1 MIRFKKATAFILVL
15 CMIITMTAWNSAAA
29 TVYKAGT
36 YSATAKG
43 FGGDVTVKIT
53 VDDSKIKA
61 VSFEGAKET
70 PSIGGEALKKLSG
83 NILSKQSADVNIVS
97 GATYTSKGAIEAA
110 KSAITKAKG
119 IAVKASKISFKPGT
133 YNGTATGMNGP
144 VEVSVTFAKDSI
156 TGIKMVSSKET
167 DHVGTSAF
175 DIMFK
180 EIKDY
185 TSTGVDVL
193 SGATITSKAIL
204 EAVED
209 AAKKAGCDITALR
222 TGMKPYKLTAGKK
235 IVDTYDVVVVGAGG
249 AGITAAATAAQN
261 GATVLVLEKNAEAGG
276 NTLVSGS
283 SFQNVMKCLVWDAWN
298 PDATTGIYDPT
309 GETFKKA
316 KSEQGRIDTLRT
328 ILNWNEKPFDGKIV
342 DKSKKITVDDYDLPN
357 RGVHAEYLE
366 TLKTLKAQIA
376 TYLAWADKK
385 MAAGAKETDLTLFST
400 VELHIFQTYYGGLRL
415 SYDKSE
421 WIYGKYD
428 LVKQICSE
436 IEPTKEWLMDQG
448 SLFQNATSTGTLL
461 GCLWQRINRF
471 DGAVINGKKEE
482 GKWGTYFAV
491 PINTILTADKKN
503 QIMYRTTATELIK
516 DAKGKVI
523 GVKAVKYDGTQV
535 EITAKK
541 GVILATGGYA
551 SNIDMVL
558 KTNKY
563 WNSKDLTSSLKTT
576 GRSFAMGE
584 GITMAEKVGAV
595 TTGMGYT
602 QLMPTAF
609 QNNGSLAGCRGEAII
624 FVSPAGTPN
633 AGKRYVDEA
642 SERDVIAQA
651 AYDFG
656 GKNGAFIQITNAGK
670 KTSAD
675 NVKDQEYFCTLDEA
689 SKLLNIDVK
698 TLRNTIVEYDQ
709 AFRDNTLTKLAV
721 PKSVATDLIGNY
733 NADGTFNE
741 KGLLS
746 VRFLAPSTHHTMGG
760 LVVNPKR
767 QVLNAK
773 GVAIPGLYAA
783 GEVTGGIFAGNR
795 LGGNAISEVLVS
807 GRIAGQSIT
816 GR

>member
-1 MIRFKKATAFILVL
+1 MNHFKKATAFVLVL
-15 CMIITMTAWNSAAA
+15 CMIITMTAWNGSAA

-36 YSATAKG
+36 YSAVAKG

-53 VDDSKIKA
+53 VDTNKIKT
-61 VSFEGAKET
+61 VTIEGPKET
-70 PSIGGEALKKLSG
+70 PGIGGEALKKLSG
-83 NILSKQSADVNIVS
+83 SILSKQSADVSVVS
-97 GATYTSKGAIEAA
+97 GATYSSKAAIDAA

-119 IAVKASKISFKPGT
+119 IAVQAAKISFTPGT
-133 YNGTATGMNGP
+133 FSGTARGMNGP
-144 VEVSVTFAKDSI
+144 VDVSVTFAKNAI
-156 TGIKMVSSKET
+156 TGIKLVASKET

-193 SGATITSKAIL
+193 SGATVTSKAIL
-204 EAVED
+204 AAVED
-209 AAKKAGCDITALR
+209 AAKKAGCDISALR

-249 AGITAAATAAQN
+249 AGVTAAAAAAEN
-261 GATVLVLEKNAEAGG
+261 GATVLVIEKNAEAGG

-298 PDATTGIYDPT
+298 PDATTGIYEPT

-316 KSEQGRIDTLRT
+316 KSEQGRIDTLKT
-328 ILNWNEKPFDGKIV
+328 ILNWSEKPFDGKIA
-342 DKSKKITVDDYDLPN
+342 DPSKTMTVDDYDLPN

-376 TYLAWADKK
+376 TYLAWAEPKL
-385 MAAGAKETDLTLFST
+385 AAGAKETDLTLFST
-400 VELHIFQTYYGGLRL
+400 VELHIFQTYYGGLRV
-415 SYDKSE
+415 SYDKTD
-421 WIYGKYD
+421 WVYGKYD
-428 LVKQICSE
+428 LVAQICSE

-471 DGAVINGKKEE
+471 DGGMINEKKVD

-491 PINTILTADKKN
+491 PINTLLTANKKN

-516 DAKGKVI
+516 DSKGKVV
-523 GVKAVKYDGTQV
+523 GVKAVKYDGTPV
-535 EITAKK
+535 EIMATK

-609 QNNGSLAGCRGEAII
+609 QNTGGLAGCRGEAII
-624 FVSPAGTPN
+624 FVGPAGTAS

-642 SERDVIAQA
+642 AERDVIAQA

-656 GKNGAFIQITNAGK
+656 GKNGLFIQITNAAK
-670 KTSAD
+670 QTSAN
-675 NVKDQEYFCTLDEA
+675 NVPDQEYFCTLTEA
-689 SKLLNIDVK
+689 SKLLNIDYN
-698 TLRNTIVEYDQ
+698 TLKKTIVEYDQ
-709 AFRDNTLTKLAV
+709 AFRDNTLSKLAV

-741 KGLLS
+741 NGILS

-760 LVVNPKR
+760 LVVNTKR
-767 QVLNAK
+767 QVLDAK
-773 GVAIPGLYAA
+773 GAAIPGLYAA

-807 GRIAGQSIT
+807 GRVAGESIT
-816 GR
+816 RR